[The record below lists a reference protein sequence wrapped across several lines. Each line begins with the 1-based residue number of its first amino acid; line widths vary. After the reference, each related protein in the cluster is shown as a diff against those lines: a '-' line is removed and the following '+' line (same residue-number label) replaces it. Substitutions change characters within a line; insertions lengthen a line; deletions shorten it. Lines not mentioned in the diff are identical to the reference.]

1 MHKVFFNDAFK
12 PSVDSLISS
21 SNQIFESIVSA
32 MNAAGQAW
40 AEQTDAN
47 YSPVSFSAIN
57 KTMDTSVIQENI
69 GGVRGIDLDT
79 ATGVVAKLPTIAESA
94 KNALTQ
100 AQQAVQSCGF
110 IGGGQAES
118 LVNALGVVKSKID
131 AATGEISNETKSYM
145 DQTIAEYSNTEGKV
159 SEAFSANN

>member
-1 MHKVFFNDAFK
+1 MQNQFVGGMADKWACRNAQSFFNDAFK

-79 ATGVVAKLPTIAESA
+79 ATGDEIAAGDKKTAVVRIEYDKNVSSDQLPTTGETL
-94 KNALTQ
+94 ALTFSMNFVQ
-100 AQQAVQSCGF
+100 A
-110 IGGGQAES
+110 
-118 LVNALGVVKSKID
+118 
-131 AATGEISNETKSYM
+131 
-145 DQTIAEYSNTEGKV
+145 
-159 SEAFSANN
+159 